1 MYPKLVYN
9 MEKLKANVD
18 AAAKITKVDG
28 GCSMMC
34 VTKCVCADRKVCE
47 MLAAH
52 PSVDFLAD
60 SRVDN
65 IKKYADL
72 IKDTEKQSVLLRLPM
87 MSEIKELVEYVDIS
101 QNSEIAIIE
110 AINEEAAKQGKVHKI
125 LLMVDLGDLR
135 EGIFFKEEEKILQ
148 TAEKIEAMSN
158 VELYGLSTNLTC
170 YGAIIPKNDN
180 LSVLCDMADKVEK
193 RIGRK
198 LTVVSGGNSSSIY
211 LIWKGEMPEKINN
224 LRLGESIMLGND
236 TAYGETVPGAVH
248 DAMTLQA
255 QIIEL
260 QEKPSLP
267 IGEVGKDAFGNVPE
281 YEDRGVI
288 KRAIL
293 AVGKQDIDID
303 GLAPI
308 DSQVDILGGSSD
320 HMILDVTNCDKEY
333 KVGDVVEFV
342 LEYGALL
349 KAATSE
355 YVKKDY
361 I

>member
-18 AAAKITKVDG
+18 AAAKITKDDG

-101 QNSEIAIIE
+101 QNSELVTIE

-135 EGIFFKEEEKILQ
+135 EGIFFKEEEKILK
-148 TAEKIEAMSN
+148 TAEAIEAMSN

-180 LSVLCDMADKVEK
+180 LSVLCNMTDKVEE

-211 LIWKGEMPEKINN
+211 LIWKGDMPEKINN

-281 YEDRGVI
+281 YEDRGII

-303 GLAPI
+303 GLTPV
-308 DSQVDILGGSSD
+308 DGQVDILGGSSD

-333 KVGDVVEFV
+333 RVGDVVEFV

>member
-18 AAAKITKVDG
+18 AAAKITKDDG

-101 QNSEIAIIE
+101 QNSELVTIE

-135 EGIFFKEEEKILQ
+135 EGIFFKEEEKILK
-148 TAEKIEAMSN
+148 TAEAIETMSN

-180 LSVLCDMADKVEK
+180 LSVLCNMADKVEE

-211 LIWKGEMPEKINN
+211 LIWKGDMPEKINN

-281 YEDRGVI
+281 YEDRGII

-303 GLAPI
+303 GLTPV
-308 DSQVDILGGSSD
+308 DGQVDILGGSSD

-333 KVGDVVEFV
+333 RVGDVVEFV

>member
-18 AAAKITKVDG
+18 AAAKITKDDG

-101 QNSEIAIIE
+101 QNSELVTIE

-135 EGIFFKEEEKILQ
+135 EGIFFKEEEKILK
-148 TAEKIEAMSN
+148 TAEAIEAMSN

-180 LSVLCDMADKVEK
+180 LSVLCNMADKVEE

-211 LIWKGEMPEKINN
+211 LIWKGDMPEKINN

-281 YEDRGVI
+281 YEDRGII

-303 GLAPI
+303 GLTPV
-308 DSQVDILGGSSD
+308 DGQVDILGGSSD

-333 KVGDVVEFV
+333 RVGDVVEFV